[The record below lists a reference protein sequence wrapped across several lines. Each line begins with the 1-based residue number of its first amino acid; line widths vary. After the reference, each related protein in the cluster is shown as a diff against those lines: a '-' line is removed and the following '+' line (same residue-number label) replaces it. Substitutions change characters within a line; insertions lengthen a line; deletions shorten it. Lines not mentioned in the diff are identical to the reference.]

1 MTLVLSFAL
10 VLTSLGLLQQR
21 REIKQLEAEHT
32 RLCELLQ
39 EDRP

>member
-21 REIKQLEAEHT
+21 REIKQLEAEHA
-32 RLCELLQ
+32 RLCELLR
-39 EDRP
+39 EYRP